1 MALKLVIETVLWI
14 IAIVLVSLTLNQEA
28 KADITLQTGID
39 YWKVPNEQVR
49 YLPNYNTQ
57 EPWRKTE
64 QFMIG
69 SGSYQTGQFKFT
81 LAGKITS
88 LNGSRID
95 RADID
100 YNLGSWGL
108 RAGVLPYRVSWCRTY
123 DNSSPW
129 ISETDA
135 FCRSPILNE
144 ISNGAAG
151 VQVYQ
156 SNLWGGYLVDAL
168 AGVYRPMLD
177 NQDKSLGPYKKVGET
192 VKHNKYG
199 GSINIMHLESGN
211 QIRAAWLHTDLNQ
224 NDDRDGIAH
233 PYQRQ
238 LSYETYYLAGEM
250 EAIKNVT
257 LRLSGAAYIGSQN
270 NSYYPYKW
278 NGTSVT
284 LEGIWQVNER
294 NTLAVGASRYTN
306 DTNYENVPNKTQT
319 LVVPNISIA
328 WRHNFE
334 DGYFGIIQATKSKD
348 DYTTVRDENT
358 FREGSAVGVR
368 LGKVF

>member
-64 QFMIG
+64 QWMKGIG
-69 SGSYQTGQFKFT
+69 SHQVGRFKFT

-95 RADID
+95 RADVD
-100 YNLGSWGL
+100 YSFGSWGL

-151 VQVYQ
+151 LQTYR
-156 SNLWGGYLVDAL
+156 SDLWGGYLIDSLV
-168 AGVYRPMLD
+168 GIYRPMID
-177 NQDKSLGPYKKVGET
+177 DQDKSLGPYKKVGET

-199 GSINIMHLESGN
+199 ASINIMHLESGN

-238 LSYETYYLAGEM
+238 LKYETYYLAGEA
-250 EAIKNVT
+250 AIMPSLT
-257 LRLSGAAYIGSQN
+257 ARLSGAAYIGTQN
-270 NSYYPYKW
+270 NSYYPYQW

-284 LEGIWQVNER
+284 LEGIYQATDR
-294 NTLAVGASRYTN
+294 DTLALGVSRYTN
-306 DTNYENVPNKTQT
+306 DTNYDKVPNKTQT